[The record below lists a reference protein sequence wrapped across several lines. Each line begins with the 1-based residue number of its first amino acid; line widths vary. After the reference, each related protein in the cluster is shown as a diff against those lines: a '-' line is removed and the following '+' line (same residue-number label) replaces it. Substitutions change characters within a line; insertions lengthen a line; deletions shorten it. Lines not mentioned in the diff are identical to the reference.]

1 MSTAGRL
8 RVVHVVPDLGVG
20 GAERHA
26 ATLMSHLDRTTFAP
40 SLVCIG
46 RRGELFD
53 TLDPAVH
60 AVALGRTKRQAFKT
74 VLDLVRLFRGLSP
87 DLVIVRGFNA
97 ELLGR
102 VAAVLAGVRHTVVW
116 VHNCGDVAPRGALR
130 HVLDRALDPVTDAYF
145 GVAHA
150 QVPYIVEQLG
160 LPESKV
166 RIIHNGVDTEAMRV
180 ERPSVSGMSWDS
192 TTSTRW
198 WARLA
203 ALRPEKDLETF
214 LHAAARVCGS
224 SSAGSL
230 PRRRR
235 RTATDDAR
243 EPGPG
248 ARPRAPRRLHG
259 AAHGRGSRPV
269 GDGRLRAHLLHG
281 GVLPHGAAGG
291 DGLLDGCRVHRCG
304 WHSRDRRRG
313 GDRISGPTEGPGGPG
328 RAFGRAPAVP
338 GQDEAV
344 RLRRRAL
351 VWRQSSPCAP
361 ASWRPNGRCWL
372 SPVAV
377 TMAHD
382 SRFDSPWSWTRP
394 TSGGSSCSCCTC
406 SSPSTR
412 TRWCRA

>member
-102 VAAVLAGVRHTVVW
+102 VAALLARVRHTVVW
-116 VHNCGDVAPRGALR
+116 VHNCGDVEPRGALR
-130 HVLDRALDPVTDAYF
+130 HVLDRLLDPVTDAYF

-180 ERPSVSGMSWDS
+180 EHPNVRDELGLDDEHQVVG
-192 TTSTRW
+192 T
-198 WARLA
+198 LA

-214 LHAAARVCGS
+214 LHAAARV
-224 SSAGSL
+224 AGHH
-230 PRRRR
+230 
-235 RTATDDAR
+235 
-243 EPGPG
+243 
-248 ARPRAPRRLHG
+248 PRARFLV
-259 AAHGRGSRPV
+259 V
-269 GDGRLRAHLLHG
+269 GDGPRRTTLENLARELGLEHRVVFMGQRTDVAAVLSAMDVFVLTSYTVECFPMALLEAMACSTAVVCTAVG
-281 GVLPHGAAGG
+281 GIPEIVDEGVTGYLVPPK
-291 DGLLDGCRVHRCG
+291 DPVPWPSVCQRFCG
-304 WHSRDRRRG
+304 
-313 GDRISGPTEGPGGPG
+313 P
-328 RAFGRAPAVP
+328 
-338 GQDEAV
+338 
-344 RLRRRAL
+344 
-351 VWRQSSPCAP
+351 
-361 ASWRPNGRCWL
+361 RPR
-372 SPVAV
+372 
-377 TMAHD
+377 
-382 SRFDSPWSWTRP
+382 
-394 TSGGSSCSCCTC
+394 
-406 SSPSTR
+406 
-412 TRWCRA
+412 